1 MSQAQEDK
9 DLFDGPID
17 PTEGATDLDD
27 FGDGMDLSSL
37 TDEDLSL
44 DNADLS
50 TFGNIDTD
58 IPLPH
63 VRINTKEFQT
73 YLRVAR
79 MFSAS
84 SGRDMVSKSVHL
96 STEGNTLV
104 CRTTDYDSYLSYNME
119 ILNEENV
126 LTDEVVIP
134 IDILQK
140 LTKASPA
147 NIAIIKDGNDW
158 KMRIAGGD
166 IALETLSIA
175 KEKFCLTDTFEK
187 KADVDAE
194 QLLSTL
200 RALTPIIQAAVTP
213 TERRI
218 LCRKGKAIAS
228 YMWAIVS
235 SPGDYPDTEI
245 KVKDTQIL
253 KPLLT
258 GLEGTI
264 SVSQSTGEILRTQL
278 QTQRF
283 TYTSL
288 TSTVESS
295 EQLMNQ
301 LEEATNQPGTHV
313 DLIQLFK
320 MVELSADL
328 PYSTG
333 KVGINYGDEGLELA
347 IKTKKGSDSM
357 FSIPGSQDG
366 RTQRL
371 NKELIMQAKLLRV
384 LLRAFNGSTSIRVSV
399 SEKGLALETDTL
411 QAACF
416 TES

>member
-1 MSQAQEDK
+1 MTQEQEDR
-9 DLFDGPID
+9 DLFDGPIN
-17 PTEGATDLDD
+17 PEEGATDLDPFGGD
-27 FGDGMDLSSL
+27 FSLGDL
-37 TDEDLSL
+37 TDNDLSL

-63 VRINTKEFQT
+63 VRVQTKEFQN
-73 YLRVAR
+73 YLRVAK

-96 STEGNTLV
+96 SVEDGQLL
-104 CRTTDYDSYLSYNME
+104 CRTTDYDSYLTYKME

-126 LTDEVVIP
+126 LNEEVVIP

-147 NIAIIKDGNDW
+147 NVAIIRDGNDW

-166 IALETLSIA
+166 ILLETLSIA
-175 KEKFCLTDTFEK
+175 KEKFLLQDEFEK

-194 QLLSTL
+194 QLLQTL

-218 LCRKGKAIAS
+218 LCRRGKATAS
-228 YMWAIVS
+228 YMWAVIT
-235 SPGDYPDTEI
+235 SPGDYPDTEL

-258 GLEGTI
+258 GQEGNVT
-264 SVSQSTGEILRTQL
+264 VLQSKGEILRSQL
-278 QTQRF
+278 RTPVF

-295 EQLMNQ
+295 EQLLNQ
-301 LEEATNQPGTHV
+301 LEEASNQPGTHV
-313 DLIQLFK
+313 DLLQLFK

-333 KVGINYGDEGLELA
+333 KIGLNYDDEGISLA
-347 IKTKKGSDSM
+347 IKTKKGSDSK
-357 FSIPGSQDG
+357 FSIPGSPDG
-366 RTQRL
+366 RTQPIA
-371 NKELIMQAKLLRV
+371 KELVMQAKLLRV
-384 LLRAFNGSTSIRVSV
+384 LLRAFNGSTSIRVSI